1 MSTKLDTFK
10 DIPDEMLWKG
20 NALDQIEEFKKLAK
34 SLGLHWATV
43 GYHTSKSIPL
53 PVVRFSTRNAQVY
66 VRDNFYDIN
75 VCVVSK
81 KPITTPL
88 SVLFDGIITPPEPWD
103 WYLNEI
109 SRCRGYSWREWT
121 DEQMD
126 DPNLLS
132 LSPDAPWYMVRK
144 LEEKAAW
151 IKRMTDPTWYGMQWS
166 GGVISWEGDFG
177 PDAKL
182 YVQHHAYL
190 EGILEL
196 VPKTAVEPYK
206 PGCMGFAIA
215 LENLTE
221 AEALIQRLGSDASQ
235 ICMEL

>member
-88 SVLFDGIITPPEPWD
+88 SVLFDGIITPEPWIAFLKGFAKPD
-103 WYLNEI
+103 KSPGHGEERRRRTKHEDVHLTSLLICSIARQGRGSGEERSPALLRASPTDGLPYDDRR
-109 SRCRGYSWREWT
+109 SRGYWPHSVRADGQRGGSGIEPPRRRCG
-121 DEQMD
+121 DRAR
-126 DPNLLS
+126 S
-132 LSPDAPWYMVRK
+132 L
-144 LEEKAAW
+144 
-151 IKRMTDPTWYGMQWS
+151 MT
-166 GGVISWEGDFG
+166 
-177 PDAKL
+177 
-182 YVQHHAYL
+182 
-190 EGILEL
+190 
-196 VPKTAVEPYK
+196 
-206 PGCMGFAIA
+206 
-215 LENLTE
+215 
-221 AEALIQRLGSDASQ
+221 
-235 ICMEL
+235 